1 VRRLF
6 SVVATLVLVVS
17 LPARSAPGRGALLTV
32 IEENDDFAL
41 NGDQHYTQGLKLSY
55 LYSDEKI
62 PDWAYALA
70 HTVPDLGMNVE
81 APRFGYTVGQN
92 IYTPRNIRS
101 PIALT
106 YDRPYAGWLYFGM
119 IFQRQGKQGAIPV
132 NDSFEVD
139 LGFIGPESFAAQ
151 AQAWWHTLGGWLVP
165 KGWGNQLKT
174 EPAID
179 IKYDRQ
185 WKFATVSH
193 GVGAELIPNAGFSLG
208 NVMTYAGAGALVR
221 FGYNIPNDFG
231 PQTIDSLA
239 GPTGDRAPRVHP
251 FGWYIYAGADG
262 RAVLHN
268 AFLDG
273 NLYQPSPHV
282 EKEPLVADFKTGI
295 VLAFRRFDITGSFV
309 QRTCEYKGQPRCDR
323 FGSITLNFTF

>member
-1 VRRLF
+1 VRKLF
-6 SVVATLVLVVS
+6 SVVATLVLVTTGV
-17 LPARSAPGRGALLTV
+17 RSAEQRGPLITL

-41 NGDQHYTQGLKLSY
+41 NGDQHYTQGLKLAY
-55 LYSDEKI
+55 LYGDEQI
-62 PDWAYALA
+62 PNWAYSLA
-70 HTVPDLGMNVE
+70 HNIPDLGMNVE
-81 APRFGYTVGQN
+81 TPRFGYTVGQS

-101 PIALT
+101 PVAAT

-119 IFQRQGKQGAIPV
+119 ILERQGKQGDIPV

-151 AQAWWHTLGGWLVP
+151 AQAWWHTVGGWILP
-165 KGWGNQLKT
+165 EGWGNQLNT

-185 WKFATVSH
+185 WKFSSVSQ
-193 GVGAELIPNAGFSLG
+193 GVGIEFIPNAGFSLG
-208 NVMTYAGAGALVR
+208 NVMTCAGAGGIIR
-221 FGYNIPNDFG
+221 FGYHIPNDFG

-239 GPTGDRAPRVHP
+239 HPTGEPRRKYP
-251 FGWYIYAGADG
+251 FGWYIYGGADA

-273 NLYQPSPHV
+273 NLYQKSPHV
-282 EKEPLVADFKTGI
+282 NKEAIVGDFKAGI
-295 VLAFRRFDITGSFV
+295 VVALRRFDIAASFV
-309 QRTCEYKGQPRCDR
+309 QRSKEYKGQPRADR
-323 FGSITLNFTF
+323 FGSISINASF